1 MQTIDLDGDRIE
13 FVGAME
19 LDHGTN
25 GIGIRRLPAWT
36 RPQIPDPFMDA
47 MVSACSGVRIVF
59 ETDAEIVEIEAEV
72 TSFRYAGTPARPQV
86 FQLVVGDDAPIDAPA
101 NNTGYFVLDRADPTS
116 VGFEG
121 GGLSSMRFAGLG
133 APSGASELRR
143 CELWLPHASTIRI
156 VALRVDDGATVRRA
170 APTGRRTWIHYGSSI
185 SHCVEADVPT
195 GVWPAVAARL
205 GGVELHSFGFAGQCM
220 LDQFVARTI
229 RDAPADVIS
238 LKLGINIV
246 NGDTMRERTFV
257 PAVHGFLDTVREG
270 HPHTPI
276 LVVSPIFCPSAE
288 DAPGPTFVLD
298 DGTFGTVAG
307 SEAIRVGCL
316 TLRRIR
322 ELLAGIVAARA
333 ATDANLHYLDGP
345 TLFGADDIGDLPDLL
360 HPNAGGYVRMGERFA
375 AAAFGAGKPLA

>member
-1 MQTIDLDGDRIE
+1 MQTIDLDGDQIE

-19 LDHGTN
+19 LDHAAN
-25 GIGIRRLPAWT
+25 GVGIRRLPAWT
-36 RPQIPDPFMDA
+36 RSRIPDPFMDA

-72 TSFRYAGTPARPQV
+72 TSFRYVGREPRPQV
-86 FQLVVGDDAPIDAPA
+86 FQLVLDDDTPIDAAA
-101 NNTGYFVLDRADPTS
+101 NNTGYFVLDGSDPTNI
-116 VGFEG
+116 GFEG

-133 APSGASELRR
+133 AADGPRIRR
-143 CELWLPHASTIRI
+143 CELWLPHSATIRI
-156 VALRVDDGATVRRA
+156 AELRVDDGATVGRA

-185 SHCVEADVPT
+185 SHCIEADVPT

-257 PAVHGFLDTVREG
+257 PAVHGFLDTVRDG
-270 HPHTPI
+270 HPDTPI
-276 LVVSPIFCPSAE
+276 LIVSPILCPSAE
-288 DAPGPTFVLD
+288 DAPGPTIVQA
-298 DGTFGTVAG
+298 DGTFATVAG
-307 SEAIRVGCL
+307 GEAIRVGCL

-322 ELLAGIVAARA
+322 ELLADIVASRA
-333 ATDANLHYLDGP
+333 ASDANLHYLDGL
-345 TLFGADDIGDLPDLL
+345 TLFGADDVGDLPDLL
-360 HPNAGGYVRMGERFA
+360 HPNAAGYVRMGERFA
-375 AAAFGAGKPLA
+375 AAAFALGGPLA